1 MRISASHYSE
11 VMDQIL
17 SFLKYLEFE
26 KRYATR
32 TIEAYQSDLTQFAD
46 FCLEKA
52 VLESIVNA
60 QSLTIRDWVVYLLD
74 SGCSNRSVNRK
85 ISALKSF
92 YKYLLGNKIIEA
104 SPVNKIESLKNKKRL
119 PVFVPESKMDQ
130 LASEVNWGEGFYG
143 LRNAMMFQ
151 MLYFTGMRLSE
162 LIALKESD
170 YDQYNLNVKVLGK
183 RNKERIIPV
192 TPQFSSEI
200 IKYIDEKHEIFG
212 ADNSQYLFV
221 TDNGSKLYPNF
232 VYRAVKS
239 TLSQVTTMD
248 KRSPHVLRHTF
259 ATHMLNNGAE
269 INAIKELLGHANLA
283 ATQVYTHNTFEKLKK
298 IYKQAHPRA

>member
-1 MRISASHYSE
+1 
-11 VMDQIL
+11 MDLII

-26 KRYATR
+26 KRYSTR
-32 TIEAYQSDLTQFAD
+32 TIEAYKVDLTQFAD

-52 VLESIVNA
+52 ALESVVNA

-74 SGCSNRSVNRK
+74 SGCQNRSVNRK

-92 YKYLLGNKIIEA
+92 YKYLLRNKVIEA
-104 SPVNKIESLKNKKRL
+104 SPLNKIESLKNKKRL

-130 LASEVNWGEGFYG
+130 IASGINWGEGFNG

-162 LIALKESD
+162 LISLKESD
-170 YDQYNLNVKVLGK
+170 HDQYNLNVKVLGK

-192 TPQFSSEI
+192 TPQFSSAI
-200 IKYIDEKHEIFG
+200 IKYIGVKHEIFG
-212 ADNSQYLFV
+212 GENAQFLFV

-239 TLSQVTTMD
+239 ALSQVTTMD